1 MDALGAPAAGR
12 FRAIEAGYRIR
23 MFGRNGNMGLG
34 RLRKQL
40 GTEQEYLR
48 GWGAIASDVRR
59 GKFRSAQDRLRKLH
73 AR

>member
-1 MDALGAPAAGR
+1 
-12 FRAIEAGYRIR
+12 

-59 GKFRSAQDRLRKLH
+59 RKFRSAQDRLRKLH